1 MNYSQI
7 KKIFHQQ
14 LKEIYIENEL
24 DSLFFIALEYVTS
37 ISKIEYILQKEEE
50 ISEEKLIE
58 LKFILEELTKNK
70 PIQYITK
77 NAYFYGLNF
86 YVNEKVLIPRQET
99 NELVDWVLMSVT
111 HSKPIKILDIGT
123 GSGCIAI
130 TLKKNLPLSEVF
142 AIDISNEAIQVAQKN
157 ANDNEVEINFSQKN
171 ILEINDLKSNFD
183 IIISNPPYVRELEKL
198 EMAPNVLDNEPHLAL
213 FVPDNNPLLF
223 YEKIT
228 EIALKNLTEDG
239 MLFFEI
245 NQYLSEETKKMIENK
260 GFKNVTL
267 RKDLQENYRMI
278 LAKKW
283 NNS

>member
-14 LKEIYIENEL
+14 LKEIYIENEI

-50 ISEEKLIE
+50 ISEEKLIK

-157 ANDNEVEINFSQKN
+157 ANDNEVEINFLQKN

-260 GFKNVTL
+260 GFKNITL

-278 LAKKW
+278 LAKK
-283 NNS
+283 

>member
-14 LKEIYIENEL
+14 LKEIYIENEI

-50 ISEEKLIE
+50 ISEEKLIK
-58 LKFILEELTKNK
+58 LKFILEKLTKNK
-70 PIQYITK
+70 PVQYITRK
-77 NAYFYGLNF
+77 AYFYGLNF

-157 ANDNEVEINFSQKN
+157 ANDNEVEINFLQKN

-228 EIALKNLTEDG
+228 EIALKNLTKDG

-278 LAKKW
+278 LAKK
-283 NNS
+283 

>member
-14 LKEIYIENEL
+14 LKEIYIENEI

-228 EIALKNLTEDG
+228 EIALKNLTKDG

-278 LAKKW
+278 LAKK
-283 NNS
+283 

>member
-14 LKEIYIENEL
+14 LKEIYIENEI

-157 ANDNEVEINFSQKN
+157 ANDNEVEINFLQKN

-198 EMAPNVLDNEPHLAL
+198 EMASNVLDNEPHLAL

-278 LAKKW
+278 LVKK
-283 NNS
+283 

>member
-14 LKEIYIENEL
+14 LKEIYIENEI

-157 ANDNEVEINFSQKN
+157 ANNNEVEINFLQKN

-245 NQYLSEETKKMIENK
+245 NQYLSAETKKMIENK

-267 RKDLQENYRMI
+267 RKDLQENYRMV
-278 LAKKW
+278 LAKK
-283 NNS
+283 

>member
-14 LKEIYIENEL
+14 LKEIYIENEI

-157 ANDNEVEINFSQKN
+157 ANNNEVEINFSQKN
-171 ILEINDLKSNFD
+171 ILEINDLKNNFD

-245 NQYLSEETKKMIENK
+245 NQYLSAETKKMIENK

-267 RKDLQENYRMI
+267 RKDLQENYRMV
-278 LAKKW
+278 LAKK
-283 NNS
+283 

>member
-14 LKEIYIENEL
+14 LKEIYIENEI

-157 ANDNEVEINFSQKN
+157 ANNNEVEINFLQKN

-278 LAKKW
+278 LAKK
-283 NNS
+283 

>member
-14 LKEIYIENEL
+14 LKEIYIENEI

-142 AIDISNEAIQVAQKN
+142 AIDISNEVIQVAQKN
-157 ANDNEVEINFSQKN
+157 ANDNEVEINFLQKN

-245 NQYLSEETKKMIENK
+245 NQYLSAETKKMIENK

-278 LAKKW
+278 LAKK
-283 NNS
+283 

>member
-14 LKEIYIENEL
+14 LKEIYIENEI

-58 LKFILEELTKNK
+58 LKFILEELTKNE

-142 AIDISNEAIQVAQKN
+142 AIDISNEAIQIAQKN
-157 ANDNEVEINFSQKN
+157 ANDNEVEINFLQKN

-245 NQYLSEETKKMIENK
+245 NQYLSAETKKMIENK

-278 LAKKW
+278 LAKK
-283 NNS
+283 

>member
-14 LKEIYIENEL
+14 LKEIYIENEI

-50 ISEEKLIE
+50 ISEEKLIK
-58 LKFILEELTKNK
+58 LKFILEKLTKNK
-70 PIQYITK
+70 PVQYITRK
-77 NAYFYGLNF
+77 AYFYGLNF

-278 LAKKW
+278 LAKK
-283 NNS
+283 

>member
-14 LKEIYIENEL
+14 LKEIYIENEI

-50 ISEEKLIE
+50 ISEEKLIK
-58 LKFILEELTKNK
+58 LKFILEKLTKNK
-70 PIQYITK
+70 PVQYITK
-77 NAYFYGLNF
+77 KAYFYGLNF

-99 NELVDWVLMSVT
+99 NELVDWVIMSVT

-157 ANDNEVEINFSQKN
+157 ANDNEVEINFLQKN

-245 NQYLSEETKKMIENK
+245 NQYLSAETKKMIENK

-267 RKDLQENYRMI
+267 RKDLQENYRMV
-278 LAKKW
+278 LAKK
-283 NNS
+283 

>member
-14 LKEIYIENEL
+14 LKEIYIENEI

-157 ANDNEVEINFSQKN
+157 ANDNEVEINFLQKN

-245 NQYLSEETKKMIENK
+245 NQYLSAETKNMIEKK

-278 LAKKW
+278 LAKK
-283 NNS
+283 

>member
-14 LKEIYIENEL
+14 LKEIYIENEI

-50 ISEEKLIE
+50 ISEEKLIK
-58 LKFILEELTKNK
+58 LKFILEKLTKNK
-70 PIQYITK
+70 PVQYITK
-77 NAYFYGLNF
+77 KAYFYGLNF

-99 NELVDWVLMSVT
+99 NELVDWVIMSVT

-157 ANDNEVEINFSQKN
+157 ANDNEVEINFLQKN

-198 EMAPNVLDNEPHLAL
+198 EMASNVLDNEPHLAL

-278 LAKKW
+278 LAKK
-283 NNS
+283 

>member
-14 LKEIYIENEL
+14 LKEIYIENEI

-58 LKFILEELTKNK
+58 LKFILEELTKNN

-228 EIALKNLTEDG
+228 EIALKNLIEDG

-245 NQYLSEETKKMIENK
+245 NQYLSAETKKMIENK

-278 LAKKW
+278 LAKK
-283 NNS
+283 

>member
-14 LKEIYIENEL
+14 LKEIYIENEI

-142 AIDISNEAIQVAQKN
+142 AIDISNEAIQIAQKN
-157 ANDNEVEINFSQKN
+157 ANDNEVEINFLQKN

-228 EIALKNLTEDG
+228 EIALKNLTKDG

-278 LAKKW
+278 LAKK
-283 NNS
+283 

>member
-14 LKEIYIENEL
+14 LKEIYIENEI

-157 ANDNEVEINFSQKN
+157 ANNNEVKINFLQKN

-228 EIALKNLTEDG
+228 EIALKKLTEDG

-278 LAKKW
+278 LAKK
-283 NNS
+283 

>member
-14 LKEIYIENEL
+14 LKEIYIENEI

-50 ISEEKLIE
+50 ISQEKLIE

-157 ANDNEVEINFSQKN
+157 ANNNEVEINFLQKN
-171 ILEINDLKSNFD
+171 ILKINDLQKKFD

-245 NQYLSEETKKMIENK
+245 NQYLSAETKKMIENK

-278 LAKKW
+278 LAKK
-283 NNS
+283 

>member
-14 LKEIYIENEL
+14 LKEIYIENEI

-37 ISKIEYILQKEEE
+37 ISKIEE
-50 ISEEKLIE
+50 ISEEKLIK

-157 ANDNEVEINFSQKN
+157 ANDNEVEINFLQKN

-245 NQYLSEETKKMIENK
+245 NQYLSAETKKMIENK

-278 LAKKW
+278 LAKK
-283 NNS
+283 

>member
-14 LKEIYIENEL
+14 LKEIYIENEI

-86 YVNEKVLIPRQET
+86 YVNDKVLIPRQET

-157 ANDNEVEINFSQKN
+157 ANNNQVEINFLQKN

-245 NQYLSEETKKMIENK
+245 NQYLSAETKKMIENK

-278 LAKKW
+278 LAKK
-283 NNS
+283 

>member
-14 LKEIYIENEL
+14 LKEIYIENEI

-50 ISEEKLIE
+50 ISEEKLIK
-58 LKFILEELTKNK
+58 LKFILEKLTKNK
-70 PIQYITK
+70 PVQYITK
-77 NAYFYGLNF
+77 KAYFYGLNF

-99 NELVDWVLMSVT
+99 NELVDWVIMSVT

-157 ANDNEVEINFSQKN
+157 ANDNEVEINFLQKN

-278 LAKKW
+278 LAKK
-283 NNS
+283 

>member
-14 LKEIYIENEL
+14 LKEIYIENEI

-58 LKFILEELTKNK
+58 LKFILEELTKNN

-183 IIISNPPYVRELEKL
+183 IIISNPPYVRELDKL

-245 NQYLSEETKKMIENK
+245 NQYLSAETKKMIENK

-278 LAKKW
+278 LAKK
-283 NNS
+283 

>member
-14 LKEIYIENEL
+14 LKEIYIENEI

-157 ANDNEVEINFSQKN
+157 ANDNEVEINFLQKN
-171 ILEINDLKSNFD
+171 ILEINDLQKKFD

-245 NQYLSEETKKMIENK
+245 NQYLSAETKKMIENK

-278 LAKKW
+278 LAKK
-283 NNS
+283 

>member
-14 LKEIYIENEL
+14 LKEIYIENEI

-157 ANDNEVEINFSQKN
+157 ANDNEVEINFLQKN

-278 LAKKW
+278 LVKK
-283 NNS
+283 

>member
-14 LKEIYIENEL
+14 LKEIYIENEI

-58 LKFILEELTKNK
+58 LKFILEELTKNN

-245 NQYLSEETKKMIENK
+245 NQYLSAETKKMIENK

-278 LAKKW
+278 LAKK
-283 NNS
+283 

>member
-14 LKEIYIENEL
+14 LKEIYIENEI

-171 ILEINDLKSNFD
+171 ILEINDLKNKFD

-245 NQYLSEETKKMIENK
+245 NQYLSEGTKKMIENK

-278 LAKKW
+278 LAKK
-283 NNS
+283 

>member
-14 LKEIYIENEL
+14 LKEIYIENEI

-278 LAKKW
+278 LAKK
-283 NNS
+283 

>member
-14 LKEIYIENEL
+14 LKEIYIENEI

-50 ISEEKLIE
+50 ISEEKLIK
-58 LKFILEELTKNK
+58 LKFILEKLTKNK
-70 PIQYITK
+70 PVQYITRK
-77 NAYFYGLNF
+77 AYFYGLNF

-157 ANDNEVEINFSQKN
+157 ANDNEVEINFLQKN

-278 LAKKW
+278 LAKK
-283 NNS
+283 

>member
-14 LKEIYIENEL
+14 LKEIYIENEI

-50 ISEEKLIE
+50 ISEEKLIK
-58 LKFILEELTKNK
+58 LKFILEKLTKNK
-70 PIQYITK
+70 PVQYITRK
-77 NAYFYGLNF
+77 AYFYGLNF

-142 AIDISNEAIQVAQKN
+142 AIDISNEAIQIAQKN
-157 ANDNEVEINFSQKN
+157 ANDNEVEINFLQKN

-245 NQYLSEETKKMIENK
+245 NQYLSAETKKMIENK

-278 LAKKW
+278 LAKK
-283 NNS
+283 

>member
-14 LKEIYIENEL
+14 LKEIYIENEI

-142 AIDISNEAIQVAQKN
+142 AIDISNEVIQVAQKN
-157 ANDNEVEINFSQKN
+157 ANDNEVEINFLQKN

-198 EMAPNVLDNEPHLAL
+198 EMASNVLDNEPHLAL

-245 NQYLSEETKKMIENK
+245 NQYLSAETKKMIENK

-278 LAKKW
+278 LAKK
-283 NNS
+283 

>member
-14 LKEIYIENEL
+14 LKEIYIENEI

-86 YVNEKVLIPRQET
+86 YVNDKVLIPRQET

-157 ANDNEVEINFSQKN
+157 ANNNQVEINFLQKN

-198 EMAPNVLDNEPHLAL
+198 EMASNVLDNEPHLAL

-278 LAKKW
+278 LAKK
-283 NNS
+283 

>member
-14 LKEIYIENEL
+14 LKEIYIENEI

-50 ISEEKLIE
+50 ISEEKLIK
-58 LKFILEELTKNK
+58 LKFILEKLTKNK
-70 PIQYITK
+70 PVQYITRK
-77 NAYFYGLNF
+77 AYFYGLNF

-142 AIDISNEAIQVAQKN
+142 AIDISNE
-157 ANDNEVEINFSQKN
+157 VEINFLQKN

-278 LAKKW
+278 LAKK
-283 NNS
+283 

>member
-14 LKEIYIENEL
+14 LKEIYIENEI

-99 NELVDWVLMSVT
+99 NELVDWVLLSVT

-157 ANDNEVEINFSQKN
+157 ANDNEVEINFLQKN

-228 EIALKNLTEDG
+228 EIALKNLTKDG

-278 LAKKW
+278 LAKK
-283 NNS
+283 

>member
-14 LKEIYIENEL
+14 LKEIYIENEI

-58 LKFILEELTKNK
+58 LKFILEELTKNN

-86 YVNEKVLIPRQET
+86 YVNDKVLIPRQET

-157 ANDNEVEINFSQKN
+157 ANNNEVEINFLQKN

-245 NQYLSEETKKMIENK
+245 NQYLSAETKKMIENK

-267 RKDLQENYRMI
+267 RKDLQENYRMV
-278 LAKKW
+278 LAKK
-283 NNS
+283 

>member
-14 LKEIYIENEL
+14 LKEIYIENEI

-142 AIDISNEAIQVAQKN
+142 AIDISNEAIQIAQKN
-157 ANDNEVEINFSQKN
+157 ANDNEVEINFLQKN
-171 ILEINDLKSNFD
+171 ILEINDLKNNFD

-245 NQYLSEETKKMIENK
+245 NQYLSAETKKMIENK

-278 LAKKW
+278 LAKK
-283 NNS
+283 

>member
-14 LKEIYIENEL
+14 LKEIYIENDI

>member
-14 LKEIYIENEL
+14 LKEIYIEKEI

-142 AIDISNEAIQVAQKN
+142 AIDISNEAIQIAQKN
-157 ANDNEVEINFSQKN
+157 ANDNEVEINFLQKN
-171 ILEINDLKSNFD
+171 ILEINDLKNNFD

-278 LAKKW
+278 LAKK
-283 NNS
+283 

>member
-14 LKEIYIENEL
+14 LKEIYIENEI

-99 NELVDWVLMSVT
+99 NELVNWVLMSVT

-157 ANDNEVEINFSQKN
+157 ANNNEVEINFLQKN

-245 NQYLSEETKKMIENK
+245 NQYLSAETKKMIENK

-278 LAKKW
+278 LAKK
-283 NNS
+283 

>member
-14 LKEIYIENEL
+14 LKEIYIENEI

-50 ISEEKLIE
+50 ISEEKLIK
-58 LKFILEELTKNK
+58 LKFILEKLTKNK
-70 PIQYITK
+70 PVQYITRK
-77 NAYFYGLNF
+77 AYFYGLNF

-157 ANDNEVEINFSQKN
+157 ANDNEVEINFLQKN

-245 NQYLSEETKKMIENK
+245 NQYLSEGTKKMIENK

-278 LAKKW
+278 LAKK
-283 NNS
+283 